1 MEPRLYLAILRRR
14 WPLVVAVPLLVA
26 LISGG
31 AALARAPRYGTATRL
46 LVTRGAAAAGSTTGL
61 TDLRE
66 DKTAQDLPAIVS
78 GAAFRQDLAAELA
91 GRGQPLDQAALAGA
105 IRAGNQEHVVTIAF
119 EGANPAATTAIAE
132 ATIDLVRR
140 NGLRYWGDP
149 SATPERPGLDVAVL
163 DPPGTPARLNGP
175 RAMAQQVALRA
186 LLGLIAAVGAAF
198 VLHYLSEHRT
208 QNADC

>member
-1 MEPRLYLAILRRR
+1 MELRLYLAILRRR

-46 LVTRGAAAAGSTTGL
+46 LVTRGAAAGSTAGL

-91 GRGQPLDQAALAGA
+91 GRGQPIDQAALAGA

-175 RAMAQQVALRA
+175 RAMAQEVALRA
-186 LLGLIAAVGAAF
+186 LLGLIAAAGAAF
-198 VLHYLSEHRT
+198 VLHYLSEHRALT
-208 QNADC
+208 ADR